1 MTSPAAIFCV
11 RSCSSLRIDI
21 LPLGYPIETNRT
33 IPLPAGLLFLPAA
46 AIVDLMHSINTLR
59 KELGLA
65 TTNQVR
71 NRIEAIKDLL
81 HPHTRRGPNNQI
93 LLTDEGLD
101 LLRRLQELYDSGL
114 TISEASGVMRADSL
128 SKPHTKIPV
137 SSGLP
142 SYGAKPPKTPER
154 QILGNDIATL
164 REAILSL
171 ESLVRSQAASP
182 TQPAE
187 PWWAALRE
195 EIDAP

>member
-1 MTSPAAIFCV
+1 M
-11 RSCSSLRIDI
+11 
-21 LPLGYPIETNRT
+21 PLGYPITTSRT
-33 IPLPAGLLFLPAA
+33 IPLPASLFFLRAA

-128 SKPHTKIPV
+128 SKTRVQDPV
-137 SSGLP
+137 SSRLP
-142 SYGAKPPKTPER
+142 SDEMKPPKTAES
-154 QILGNDIATL
+154 QILRHDIATL
-164 REAILSL
+164 REAITSL
-171 ESLVRSQAASP
+171 ASLVRTHAASP

-195 EIDAP
+195 EIDVP